1 MTKHRLATIAASLLC
16 LFSAPAAQAAYPEK
30 PVKIIVANPP
40 GGPVDVMLRVLATR
54 LSEVWKQPVIVDN
67 KPGGAGIVST
77 SALVKAEPDGYTLGM
92 VVASSITIMPFTVS
106 SLPYDPLKD
115 LKPVSLVA
123 RTPFIYIVANDS
135 PFKTWQDFVEASKQ
149 RDLTIGSYAIG
160 TAFNLIWEQTAR
172 QAGIKAVYA
181 PANAAA
187 KTQGDLVGGQLDIAF
202 EAPSSAKG
210 MLDSGRI
217 RAIAITSPERFP
229 GLPDTPTLS
238 ESGLTGFSSQPWF
251 GLMAPAGTPDAAID
265 TIQKTVAEVLK
276 EPALQ
281 KQLETWGMVAVGST
295 PAELAKTITED
306 RAVMEPLVK
315 ELGIKLQ

>member
-1 MTKHRLATIAASLLC
+1 MTIQSAVSQRSLTRSPPQALC
-16 LFSAPAAQAAYPEK
+16 VFGRRNRRSGQ
-30 PVKIIVANPP
+30 
-40 GGPVDVMLRVLATR
+40 G
-54 LSEVWKQPVIVDN
+54 
-67 KPGGAGIVST
+67 
-77 SALVKAEPDGYTLGM
+77 
-92 VVASSITIMPFTVS
+92 
-106 SLPYDPLKD
+106 
-115 LKPVSLVA
+115 
-123 RTPFIYIVANDS
+123 
-135 PFKTWQDFVEASKQ
+135 
-149 RDLTIGSYAIG
+149 
-160 TAFNLIWEQTAR
+160 
-172 QAGIKAVYA
+172 AGIKAVYA

-281 KQLETWGMVAVGST
+281 KQLETWGMVAVGCT